1 MSKQKNIVVVA
12 SLKEKLARAKSLVL
26 ADYTGLTHKQS
37 EELHKKVKAVG
48 GEFLVVKNSLLKIA
62 SEKKTDCKGPSA
74 VLLAYDEE
82 LSPLKEL
89 YKFIKTTT
97 LPKIKM
103 GIINNVTY
111 DEVAVTR
118 LATLPDRQTLYGQ
131 FAYTLNGNLQKLA
144 YALSKIQIPIP
155 INTNSQSTNDQN

>member
-1 MSKQKNIVVVA
+1 MPKVKNIAVVA
-12 SLKEKLARAKSLVL
+12 SLKEKLARAKSVVL

-62 SEKKTDCKGPSA
+62 SENKTVCSGPTA
-74 VLLAYDEE
+74 ALLAYDEE

-89 YKFIKTTT
+89 YKFIKTAA

-103 GIINNVTY
+103 GIINNVIY
-111 DEVAVTR
+111 DEIAVTR
-118 LATLPDRQTLYGQ
+118 FATLPDRKTLYSQ
-131 FAYTLNGNLQKLA
+131 LLFALNGNLQKLA
-144 YALSKIQIPIP
+144 YALSQIKKE
-155 INTNSQSTNDQN
+155 

>member
-1 MSKQKNIVVVA
+1 MPKQKNVAVVA
-12 SLKEKLARAKSLVL
+12 SLKEKLARAKSVVL
-26 ADYTGLTHKQS
+26 TDYTGLNHKQS

-62 SEKKTDCKGPSA
+62 SENKTVCSGPSA

-89 YKFIKTTT
+89 YKFIKTAA

-103 GIINNVTY
+103 GIINDITY
-111 DEVAVTR
+111 DEIAVTR
-118 LATLPDRQTLYGQ
+118 LASLPDRKTLLGQ
-131 FAYTLNGNLQKLA
+131 FAYALNGNLQKLA
-144 YALSKIQIPIP
+144 YVLTQIK
-155 INTNSQSTNDQN
+155 Q